1 MGRLSNLRIVDPVL
15 TNLALG
21 YTNNELIAET
31 LFPIV
36 EVEKERNKLPKF
48 GKEAFKIYNTERAL
62 RAKSNRIN
70 PEGITDMDLATDEHD
85 LEYPID
91 YREEAEAAF
100 PLQAHATMTVTGAIQ
115 LRREKTCA
123 DMAQNLAN
131 YGAGNKVTLAGAS
144 QFTHVDSD
152 PITVIET
159 GKEAVRA
166 KIGRRPNTMVIGA
179 KSLLPLKFHAKLI
192 DKIKYVQKGM
202 IRLEQLRDLFEIEN
216 IVVGEAVY
224 AGDNDAFGDIWGDN
238 IILAYVPKRQGSL
251 ARHIGEPSFGYTPR
265 RKGALQVDVRTED
278 GKIELVRSTD
288 NYRPYIVGAEAG
300 YLINDTNA

>member
-21 YTNNELIAET
+21 YSNAELIADT

-100 PLQAHATMTVTGAIQ
+100 PLQSHATVTVTGAIQ

-123 DMAQNLAN
+123 DLAQNAAN
-131 YGAGNKVTLAGAS
+131 YAASNKVTLAGAS
-144 QFTHVDSD
+144 QFTHADSD

-159 GKEAVRA
+159 AKDAIRS
-166 KIGRRPNTMVIGA
+166 KIGKRPNTMVIGA
-179 KSLLPLKFHAKLI
+179 KALLPLKFHAKLI

-202 IRLEQLRDLFEIEN
+202 IRLEQLRDLFEIDN

-224 AGDNDAFGDIWGDN
+224 AGDNDVFGDIWGDN
-238 IILAYVPKRQGSL
+238 IILAYVPKRQAGVDRNVME
-251 ARHIGEPSFGYTPR
+251 AAYGYTPR
-265 RKGALQVDVRTED
+265 RRGSLQVDVRTED
-278 GKIELVRSTD
+278 GKIELVRATD

-300 YLINDTNA
+300 YLISDTNV